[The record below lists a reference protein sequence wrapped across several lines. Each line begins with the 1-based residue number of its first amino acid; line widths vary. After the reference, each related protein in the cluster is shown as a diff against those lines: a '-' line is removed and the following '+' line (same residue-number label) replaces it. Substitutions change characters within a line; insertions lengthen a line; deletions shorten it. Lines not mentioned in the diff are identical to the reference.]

1 MRAPITDKDAFVVEL
16 LARLRSRMENSGES
30 EKSFA
35 ERVGS
40 SEALFKNLAKGSL
53 PSADRLT
60 VLLAEIGDGLYLG
73 VPPSEPPA
81 FYVTIDGFDFASIPL
96 HDAKPSAGPGA
107 LNDDVAIIDH
117 LAFRLEWLR
126 KIGVKPE
133 NAAMAR
139 VAGDSMA
146 PAIQSGDLVLID
158 KSQREVPLRRRTKT
172 SSLPP
177 IFAFMQDGEARV
189 KRVERPDPAM
199 LVLLSDNPAFPPE
212 LVISPLADTLDILG
226 QVVWSG
232 HVWR

>member
-1 MRAPITDKDAFVVEL
+1 MDPILGIID
-16 LARLRSRMENSGES
+16 
-30 EKSFA
+30 
-35 ERVGS
+35 
-40 SEALFKNLAKGSL
+40 EALALKGLSDSAASKLAVGNFSLIKNMRSSRSDDKRYNFQALQALAG
-53 PSADRLT
+53 
-60 VLLAEIGDGLYLG
+60 VLGLECYFGPPRQPIGIKH
-73 VPPSEPPA
+73 
-81 FYVTIDGFDFASIPL
+81 VTIDGADFASIPL
-96 HDAKPSAGPGA
+96 HDAKLSAGPGA

-126 KIGVKPE
+126 KIDVKPE

-158 KSQREVPLRRRTKT
+158 KSKREVPLRRRTKT

-177 IFAFMQDGEARV
+177 IFAFVQDGEARV
-189 KRVERPDPAM
+189 KRIERPEAKL
-199 LVLLSDNPAFPPE
+199 LVLMSDNPNFPPE
-212 LVISPLADTLDILG
+212 LVTDPQPESIKILG